1 MAYYSQDKINEVKSI
16 DLLTYLQNYEPDNLV
31 KFSRDTYCTKEHD
44 SLKIS
49 NGMWYW
55 FSKGIGGVSAL
66 DYLIKV
72 RDIEFKNAVEMLLN
86 KVGEITPIH
95 INNKTKKIEKLI
107 LPEKNNNNYRV
118 INYLKSRC
126 IDMDLINECISKNL
140 LYEDKYHNVV
150 FLGYDKNN
158 EIRYAFIRGT
168 NDTRYMKEAYGSH
181 KAFSFKLDSEEES
194 NNLHLFESAIDLL
207 SYATFNKN
215 NYFKENLLSLAGV
228 YQSQKNIEDSKIPL
242 VLNYYLNQHQNIRKI
257 YLHFD
262 NDEVGRGATRTIK
275 FLLEKLHYEVVDE
288 PPKIGKDFNDYLKY
302 KSKGCYER

>member
-1 MAYYSQDKINEVKSI
+1 MAYYNQETINRVKSI
-16 DLLTYLQNYEPDNLV
+16 DLLSYLQNYEPDNLV
-31 KFSRDTYCTKEHD
+31 HFSRDTYCTKEHD

-72 RDIEFKNAVEMLLN
+72 RNIEFKNAVEILLN
-86 KVGEITPIH
+86 KVGEITPIER
-95 INNKTKKIEKLI
+95 INKNKESDKFI
-107 LPEKNNNNYRV
+107 LPERNINNNKV
-118 INYLKSRC
+118 ISYLKNRC
-126 IDMDLINECISKNL
+126 IDMEIIKECISKDI
-140 LYEDKYHNVV
+140 LYEDKFHNAV

-158 EIRYAFIRGT
+158 NIRYAFIRGT
-168 NDTRYMKEAYGSH
+168 NSSRFMKEAYGSH

-194 NNLHLFESAIDLL
+194 NVLHLFESAIDLL
-207 SYATFNKN
+207 SYATLNKN
-215 NYFKENLLSLAGV
+215 NYCKENLLSLAGV
-228 YQSQKNIEDSKIPL
+228 YQSQKNIEDSKLPL

-262 NDEVGRGATRTIK
+262 NDDVGRGATITIK
-275 FLLEKLHYEVVDE
+275 YLLEKLHYEVIDE
-288 PPKIGKDFNDYLKY
+288 PSKIGKDYNDYLKY

>member
-1 MAYYSQDKINEVKSI
+1 MAYYSQEKINKAKSI

-72 RDIEFKNAVEMLLN
+72 REIEFKSAVEMLLN
-86 KVGEITPIH
+86 KAGEITPIQ
-95 INNKTKKIEKLI
+95 ISSRSQKPEKLI
-107 LPEKNNNNYRV
+107 LPERYINNNRV
-118 INYLKSRC
+118 IYYLRNRC
-126 IDMDLINECISKNL
+126 IDMDIIKECISKNL

-150 FLGYDKNN
+150 FLGYDKND

-168 NDTRYMKEAYGSH
+168 NNTRYMKEAYGSH
-181 KAFSFKLDSEEES
+181 KAFSFKLDSEEEC
-194 NNLHLFESAIDLL
+194 NCLHLFESAIDLL
-207 SYATFNKN
+207 SYATINKK
-215 NYFKENLLSLAGV
+215 NYYKENLLSLAGV
-228 YQSQKNIEDSKIPL
+228 YQSQKNIEDSKLPL
-242 VLNYYLNQHQNIRKI
+242 VLNYYLNIHQNIRKI

-262 NDEVGRGATRTIK
+262 NDEVGRGATKTIK
-275 FLLEKLHYEVVDE
+275 YLLERLHYEVVDE
-288 PPKIGKDFNDYLKY
+288 PPKIGKDYNDYLKY
-302 KSKGCYER
+302 KSRGCYER

>member
-1 MAYYSQDKINEVKSI
+1 
-16 DLLTYLQNYEPDNLV
+16 
-31 KFSRDTYCTKEHD
+31 
-44 SLKIS
+44 
-49 NGMWYW
+49 MWYW

-72 RDIEFKNAVEMLLN
+72 KNIEFKNAVEILLN
-86 KVGEITPIH
+86 KVGEITPIER
-95 INNKTKKIEKLI
+95 INKNKESDKFI
-107 LPEKNNNNYRV
+107 LPERNIDNKRV
-118 INYLKSRC
+118 ISYLRNRC
-126 IDMDLINECISKNL
+126 IDMDIIKECVSKDI
-140 LYEDKYHNVV
+140 LYEDKFHNAV

-158 EIRYAFIRGT
+158 NIRYAFIRGT
-168 NDTRYMKEAYGSH
+168 NNSRFMKEAYGSH

-207 SYATFNKN
+207 SYATLNKK

-242 VLNYYLNQHQNIRKI
+242 VLNYYLNQHQNIRRI

-262 NDEVGRGATRTIK
+262 NDEVGRGATKTIK